1 MVLRKKAASDVTW
14 RDKYL
19 ELHHQFEALK
29 QSTNDR
35 DRMLSKAF
43 SLTSVMAQGQ
53 STAVDEA
60 IAGIKTALRDDD
72 DAVFQK
78 QVEDLDRQ
86 TLGFDHAFHI
96 ESDRLSTRIRTM
108 ADTLLQ
114 HRFSP
119 ELANFITDLRDS
131 SGEALQSWDGY
142 SRQLNGWA
150 RVLNYLAKQKLSIAP
165 VPESSSPAA
174 PSSVSPANAEAADA
188 VEIPLRK
195 LADVLDGLIARMVVP
210 DDLVQRSQQLRES
223 LKAVSSVDRLVSLF
237 EDVALFMF
245 DCQNGRNEFER
256 FLESLDNRLQ
266 AIQEIVADANQSQSE
281 RENARQELDHMV
293 RHQIED
299 IRKGVKDSDE
309 VSTTIRD
316 HLQYIVKAM
325 ESYHHLETERENRL
339 SSQLQQLQTRLTE
352 MENEAAEAK
361 AIIEDQKNMVITD
374 HLTGLPNRAA
384 YESRLAEE
392 LNKRQRTR
400 KPMSLIVC
408 DIDHFKSINDTF
420 GHLAG
425 DKVLQLLSGVMR
437 KNVASDDL
445 VVRYGGEEFVI
456 LLPGRSGDDALNIAE
471 KLRLKIEAC
480 PFNFSGKPLTVTM
493 SFGVSEF
500 HALEAPETVFERA
513 DKALYDAKKTRNR
526 SVRR

>member
-19 ELHHQFEALK
+19 ELNHQFETLK
-29 QSTNDR
+29 QSSCER
-35 DRMLSKAF
+35 DRMISKAF

-53 STAVDEA
+53 SVSVDEA

-72 DAVFQK
+72 ELVFQK
-78 QVEDLDRQ
+78 QIEELDRQ
-86 TLGFDHAFHI
+86 TLSFDHAFQV
-96 ESDRLSTRIRTM
+96 ESERLSSRIRAM
-108 ADTLLQ
+108 ADTLLK
-114 HRFSP
+114 HKFSP
-119 ELANFITDLRDS
+119 ELASFISELRS
-131 SGEALQSWDGY
+131 TSGDALQSWDGY

-165 VPESSSPAA
+165 VPEHSPGQQDKA
-174 PSSVSPANAEAADA
+174 PPSEAHD
-188 VEIPLRK
+188 IPLRK
-195 LADVLDGLIARMVVP
+195 LADVLDGLIARLVIP
-210 DDLVQRSQQLRES
+210 DDLVPRSQQLRES
-223 LKAVSSVDRLVSLF
+223 LKTVSSVDRLVALF

-245 DCQNGRNEFER
+245 DCQDGRNEFER

-266 AIQEIVADANQSQSE
+266 AIQEIVADANESQSE
-281 RENARQELDHMV
+281 RETARQELDHMV

-299 IRKGVKDSDE
+299 IRNGVKNTDA
-309 VSTTIRD
+309 VSATIRD

-325 ESYHHLETERENRL
+325 ESYHHQETEREHRL
-339 SSQLQQLQTRLTE
+339 SSQLQQLQSRLTE
-352 MENEAAEAK
+352 METEAAEAK

-392 LNKRQRTR
+392 LTKRQRSR
-400 KPMSLIVC
+400 KPLSLIVC

-437 KNVASDDL
+437 KNVSGDDL

-456 LLPGRSGDDALNIAE
+456 LLPGRNGEDALGVAE

>member
-1 MVLRKKAASDVTW
+1 MVLRKKAATDVTW

-29 QSTNDR
+29 QSSTDR

-53 STAVDEA
+53 SASVDDA
-60 IAGIKTALRDDD
+60 IAGVKTALREDDD
-72 DAVFQK
+72 TVFQK
-78 QVEDLDRQ
+78 QIEGLDRE
-86 TLGFDHAFHI
+86 TLSFDQAFHI
-96 ESDRLSTRIRTM
+96 ESDRLSTRIRAM

-119 ELANFITDLRDS
+119 ELARFISDLKEN

-150 RVLNYLAKQKLSIAP
+150 RVLNYLAKQKLNIAP
-165 VPESSSPAA
+165 VPESASSG
-174 PSSVSPANAEAADA
+174 SSSRASTEVTGSA
-188 VEIPLRK
+188 EIPLRK
-195 LADVLDGLIARMVVP
+195 LSDVLDGLIARLVVP
-210 DDLVQRSQQLRES
+210 DDLVQRSQQLREA

-266 AIQEIVADANQSQSE
+266 AIQEIVADANQGQSE
-281 RENARQELDHMV
+281 RESARQELDHMV

-309 VSTTIRD
+309 VSVTIRD

-339 SSQLQQLQTRLTE
+339 SSQLQQLQTRLNE

-392 LNKRQRTR
+392 LAKRQRSR
-400 KPMSLIVC
+400 NPMSLIVC
-408 DIDHFKSINDTF
+408 DIDHFKSINDNF

-437 KNVASDDL
+437 KNVSSDDL

-456 LLPGRSGDDALNIAE
+456 LLPGRSGDDALKIAE

-500 HALEAPETVFERA
+500 HSLEAPETVFERA